1 MRTLIFSRRNVKEL
15 LRDPLTLL
23 FSFGFPVVLMLLF
36 SILSSGIPEM
46 PDQFRLENLA
56 PGMVVFGMSFISLFL
71 GMLISSDRDSS
82 FLMRMFA
89 SPIRSAEYIA
99 GYSLPLLPLAAAESI
114 LCFALAAVLGL
125 PVTDCTFAAVAVS
138 LPISLLFISF
148 GVLFGSI
155 FSSRQVGGISS
166 ILINIAAWLSGIW
179 IPIDLIGGAF
189 RTVCYILPFAHATD
203 AMRAAASGS
212 FAAMWFPLAVVLV
225 YSAVLFAAAS
235 LLFRRKMKS

>member
-114 LCFALAAVLGL
+114 LCFALAAALGL
-125 PVTDCTFAAVAVS
+125 PVTGCTFAAVAVS

-155 FSSRQVGGISS
+155 FSSRQVGGVSS

-235 LLFRRKMKS
+235 VLFRRKMKS

>member
-125 PVTDCTFAAVAVS
+125 PVTGCTFAAVAVS

-155 FSSRQVGGISS
+155 FSSRQVGGVSS